1 MAEILE
7 IIEVWQHFQE
17 MICTLQQPLSARL
30 SLTPLQTNDRYAAII
45 ADFDRLILSA
55 PAYQLPSTTAGKM
68 RSYITEIH
76 RLLKLI
82 QRDLIFWHNARQPS
96 TKAQRHADIL
106 SKLDVITQFIQSIIE
121 ELNIAG
127 SL

>member
-17 MICTLQQPLSARL
+17 MIWTLQQPLDAGL
-30 SLTPLQTNDRYAAII
+30 SLTPLQTTDRYAAII
-45 ADFDRLILSA
+45 ADFNQLMLAA
-55 PAYQLPSTTAGKM
+55 PVNGLPPTTAGKM

-76 RLLKLI
+76 RLLRLI
-82 QRDLIFWHNARQPS
+82 QRGLIFWHNARQPS
-96 TKAQRHADIL
+96 LKAQRHADIL
-106 SKLDVITQFIQSIIE
+106 SNLAVITQFIQSIIE

>member
-17 MICTLQQPLSARL
+17 IIWTLQQPLAAGL
-30 SLTPLQTNDRYAAII
+30 SMTPLQTTDCYTAIT
-45 ADFDRLILSA
+45 ADFDQLILAA
-55 PAYQLPSTTAGKM
+55 PTYRLPPATAGKM

-106 SKLDVITQFIQSIIE
+106 SKLDVITQFIQSMIE